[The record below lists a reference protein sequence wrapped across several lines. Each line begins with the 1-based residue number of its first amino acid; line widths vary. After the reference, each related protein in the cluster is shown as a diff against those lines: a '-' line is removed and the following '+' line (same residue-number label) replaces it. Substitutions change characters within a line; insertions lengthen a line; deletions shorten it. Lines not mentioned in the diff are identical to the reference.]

1 MMAGRK
7 MNTMQ
12 TYNWDS
18 IEKEQMNPFLRRQV
32 IHGDNMTIAR
42 LEIAKGC
49 NVPQHSHVNEQIA
62 MVQSGRV
69 LFNIGGV
76 ETTIGAGETIRIPP
90 NVPHFVDVI
99 EDCIVFDLFSPR
111 REDWIR
117 GDDAYL
123 RTK

>member
-1 MMAGRK
+1 
-7 MNTMQ
+7 MQ

-18 IEKEQMNPFLRRQV
+18 IAKERMNPLLVRQV

-49 NVPQHSHVNEQIA
+49 NVPEHSHHNEQIA
-62 MVQSGRV
+62 MVQSGRI
-69 LFNIGGV
+69 LFNVGGV
-76 ETTIGAGETIRIPP
+76 ESTLGPFDTICIPP

-99 EDCIVFDLFSPR
+99 EDCVVFDLFSPR

>member
-1 MMAGRK
+1 
-7 MNTMQ
+7 MQ
-12 TYNWDS
+12 TYNWGS
-18 IEKEQMNPFLRRQV
+18 IEKERMNPFLVRQV
-32 IHGDNMTIAR
+32 IHGDHMTIAR
-42 LEIAKGC
+42 LEIAKGAS
-49 NVPQHSHVNEQIA
+49 VGEHHHINEQIA

-76 ETTIGAGETIRIPP
+76 ESTLGAGETVRIPP
-90 NVPHFVDVI
+90 NVPHFVEVI

>member
-1 MMAGRK
+1 MK
-7 MNTMQ
+7 FMQ
-12 TYNWDS
+12 TYNWSS
-18 IEKEQMNPFLRRQV
+18 IEKERMNPFLVRQV

-42 LEIAKGC
+42 LELAKGC
-49 NVPQHSHVNEQIA
+49 DVPQHSHINEQIA

-69 LFNIGGV
+69 LFNIDGK

-90 NVPHFVDVI
+90 NAPHFVEVI
-99 EDCIVFDLFSPR
+99 EDCVVFDLFSPR

-123 RTK
+123 RAK